1 MKIKTI
7 IGGTIAT
14 LAFIWMIGTVGAL
27 EHSSITCLQAV
38 IQGGLGA
45 LAAWAGLK
53 MASVR
58 D

>member
-7 IGGTIAT
+7 IGGALAT
-14 LAFIWMIGTVGAL
+14 LAFIWLIGTVGAL
-27 EHSSITCLQAV
+27 EQDSITCLQAV

-45 LAAWAGLK
+45 LVAWAGLK
-53 MASVR
+53 MANVR